1 MRCAVRAREYRMSR
15 GGTTHEGLAMARQR
29 RGEPGGDARRRG
41 GSRARLG
48 LLAGVAAAGVTAA
61 CPQGGRRLG
70 GPGFAGRGSGGGGTG
85 ATSVVGTWRHF
96 TTFFDAASGD
106 ALLYETH
113 RPLAAAGPG

>member
-48 LLAGVAAAGVTAA
+48 LLAVVAAARGTPAG
-61 CPQGGRRLG
+61 PQGGPRRCGPGLAWG
-70 GPGFAGRGSGGGGTG
+70 GPGGGGPRAPPVLGHLRELAPLFG
-85 ATSVVGTWRHF
+85 AG
-96 TTFFDAASGD
+96 
-106 ALLYETH
+106 
-113 RPLAAAGPG
+113 